1 MTVFDGMPVMTRRGV
16 IAAAAAL
23 AALPSAALADAV
35 SQATGLVTA
44 IAGELTKM
52 VRSGRS
58 VSQVTKDFE
67 RVLAKYG
74 DMPAVA
80 AASLGQPWRSASNSQ
95 NQAYVAAFQRY
106 LATKYGRQF
115 HEYKNASM
123 GVTGARDAG
132 KKGVLVNT
140 VVKRPGQES
149 IKVDW
154 QISARSGSPKAVNMW
169 IEGVSML
176 ANERAEIGAMLDA
189 GRGSIDALIAELR
202 KRA

>member
-1 MTVFDGMPVMTRRGV
+1 MTVSDCTEAMTRRGV
-16 IAAAAAL
+16 IAAAAAF
-23 AALPSAALADAV
+23 AAFPRVALADAV

-58 VSQVTKDFE
+58 VTQVTKDFE

-80 AASLGQPWRSASNSQ
+80 AASLGQPWRSASNAQ
-95 NQAYVAAFQRY
+95 KQAYVGAFQRY

-123 GVTGARDAG
+123 SVTGARDAG

-140 VVKRPGQES
+140 VVARPGQEN
-149 IKVDW
+149 IGVDW
-154 QISARSGSPKAVNMW
+154 QVSARSGSPKAVNLW
-169 IEGVSML
+169 IEGVSLL
-176 ANERAEIGAMLDA
+176 ANERAEIGAMFDA
-189 GRGSIDALIAELR
+189 AGGSIDALIAELR
-202 KRA
+202 KRS